1 MGLTVFEN
9 LKFRKFLFLTSLDAA
24 REPHAESLIL
34 EFWNLLAEEL
44 EPEYL
49 FYRKPLDQ
57 LSTVRAQ
64 LRCLSKIQDIPKCLF
79 FLSLD
84 TARRPYA

>member
-9 LKFRKFLFLTSLDAA
+9 LKFRKFLFLASLDAA
-24 REPHAESLIL
+24 RDPHAESLIL

-57 LSTVRAQ
+57 LF
-64 LRCLSKIQDIPKCLF
+64 SKIQDIPKCPF
-79 FLSLD
+79 FYHWIQLVVLM
-84 TARRPYA
+84 PNH